1 MIRAVLETSGITRN
15 GKLDMLRLLLI
26 GVPLALF
33 MLWRLSSHG
42 VYGADEV
49 LAAIERDLLMD
60 YKTAIYKD
68 AGLMDEQPRT
78 STAQA
83 RVVATELEGL
93 EIELSN
99 VSMAGSLF
107 SWSALD
113 PIGVRFDYRITR
125 HGELKQERR
134 KVYRCTQRQT
144 RSSLWE
150 CDAISYYMK
159 YL

>member
-1 MIRAVLETSGITRN
+1 MIRAALETSGITRN
-15 GKLDMLRLLLI
+15 GRLDGLRLLLI

-33 MLWRLSSHG
+33 MLWRLSSQG

-68 AGLMDEQPRT
+68 AGLLDERPQT
-78 STAQA
+78 SGAQA

-93 EIELSN
+93 EVELSH

-134 KVYRCTQRQT
+134 RVYRCTQRQT
-144 RSSLWE
+144 RNSLWK
-150 CDAISYYMK
+150 CDAISYYLK